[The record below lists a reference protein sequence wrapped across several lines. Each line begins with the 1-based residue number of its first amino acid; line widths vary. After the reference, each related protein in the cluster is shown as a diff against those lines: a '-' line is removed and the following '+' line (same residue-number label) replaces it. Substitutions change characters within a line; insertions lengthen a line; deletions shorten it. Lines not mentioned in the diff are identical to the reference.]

1 MDFGYE
7 IFGGTASVEF
17 LVDLNEDGRVEYRVK
32 AREDDFY
39 FDYAR
44 MTIQSQSDSNPGPG
58 GGGPH
63 VPDNGWTAGMLLGSV
78 ISISLFGKKR
88 TRRG

>member
-1 MDFGYE
+1 
-7 IFGGTASVEF
+7 
-17 LVDLNEDGRVEYRVK
+17 
-32 AREDDFY
+32 
-39 FDYAR
+39 